1 MGNVERANLKGRSR
15 MRVVSRVR
23 SMGAILASAGVLAA
37 GAAPVA
43 AQVTDTPRAGAATM
57 VERALESRAKGDPT
71 AEVVVFEVADFQC
84 PYCAQFAATVGKEL
98 DRKYVETGR
107 IQWVFVNLPL
117 HTHRLAWVA
126 AKAALCAGAA
136 GGVFWP
142 MHDRIFAE
150 QPRWSRMDNPG
161 PFFARIANELGADMP
176 DYEACVAQD
185 RVAPLILEDF
195 GSAVSAGITGT
206 PTFIV
211 MKGDEVIERLV
222 GVHSAQEWSR
232 ILDAALRP

>member
-1 MGNVERANLKGRSR
+1 
-15 MRVVSRVR
+15 MRVVRGRWPTLVGLAGLAVL
-23 SMGAILASAGVLAA
+23 GAPAVPAAAQTPTPESSAGAV
-37 GAAPVA
+37 
-43 AQVTDTPRAGAATM
+43 
-57 VERALESRAKGDPT
+57 VERALESRAKGDPN

-84 PYCAQFAATVGKEL
+84 PYCAQFAGTVAKEL
-98 DRKYVETGR
+98 DRKYVVTGR

-126 AKAALCAGAA
+126 AEAALCAGAA

-142 MHDRIFAE
+142 MHDRLFAE
-150 QPRWSRMDNPG
+150 QSRWSRMDDPAAY
-161 PFFARIANELGADMP
+161 FAGIARDLGADVSQ
-176 DYEACVAQD
+176 YEACVAQD

-211 MKGDEVIERLV
+211 MRGDEMVERLV
-222 GVHSAQEWSR
+222 GVRSIEEWSR
-232 ILDAALRP
+232 ILDAALRR